1 MLSDH
6 APLGGPLYLA
16 SASPRRRELLLQI
29 GVPARVIPC
38 DIDESILA
46 GESPL
51 EYVERVARDKA
62 WAGVGR
68 APHGAVL
75 LAADTTVVLEDA
87 ILGKPADREQGLAML
102 AGLSGRAHS
111 VITSVAVCSGAS
123 LRQVSVATQVWFRP
137 LAQAEMSA
145 YWDTGEPAD
154 KAGGYAIQGMGAIFI
169 ERIEGSYSAVV
180 GLPLMETAALLS
192 EFGISCWQAP

>member
-6 APLGGPLYLA
+6 APPGGPLYLA
-16 SASPRRRELLLQI
+16 SASPRRRELLTQI
-29 GVPARVIPC
+29 AVPTRVIPS
-38 DIDESILA
+38 DIDERILP

-51 EYVERVARDKA
+51 AYVERVTRDKA
-62 WAGVGR
+62 RAGIGK
-68 APHGAVL
+68 APDGAVI
-75 LAADTTVVLEDA
+75 LAADTTVVVDNA

-111 VITSVAVCSGAS
+111 VITSVAVCRGDS
-123 LRQVSVATQVWFRP
+123 LRQRSVMTQVWFRS
-137 LAQAEMSA
+137 LTRAEMSA

-154 KAGGYAIQGMGAIFI
+154 KAGGYAIQGIGAIFI

-192 EFGISCWQAP
+192 EYGISCWQAP

>member
-6 APLGGPLYLA
+6 APLGGPLHLA

-62 WAGVGR
+62 GPAWAGRRTGR
-68 APHGAVL
+68 
-75 LAADTTVVLEDA
+75 
-87 ILGKPADREQGLAML
+87 
-102 AGLSGRAHS
+102 
-111 VITSVAVCSGAS
+111 
-123 LRQVSVATQVWFRP
+123 W
-137 LAQAEMSA
+137 
-145 YWDTGEPAD
+145 YW
-154 KAGGYAIQGMGAIFI
+154 
-169 ERIEGSYSAVV
+169 
-180 GLPLMETAALLS
+180 LPTLPW
-192 EFGISCWQAP
+192 C